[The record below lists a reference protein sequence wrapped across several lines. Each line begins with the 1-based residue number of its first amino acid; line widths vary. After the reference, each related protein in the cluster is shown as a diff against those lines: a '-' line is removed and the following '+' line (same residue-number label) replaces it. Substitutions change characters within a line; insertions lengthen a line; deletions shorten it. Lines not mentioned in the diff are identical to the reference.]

1 MNRVYRHWFTG
12 LRLTAHGWQLT
23 VHVLNAIQWNHDQG
37 PRFNLN
43 EGYFQSNHGRWCT
56 SRWPTTYDQVAAARC
71 GRHGSAMAGAAG
83 AHRRSALHGYG
94 ALFSVVSL
102 PTELVGCEELTK
114 GVFYRRGGSGAGCA
128 ATGFKLQASAMVGG
142 RSKGHLMTRLGKT
155 GAA

>member
-1 MNRVYRHWFTG
+1 MNRVYRHRFTG
-12 LRLTAHGWQLT
+12 LRLTAHGWRLT

-71 GRHGSAMAGAAG
+71 GRQGSAMAGAAG

-114 GVFYRRGGSGAGCA
+114 EVFYRRGALEQDVQRQGSSFNLRQWWGDAPRVTSWQGWA
-128 ATGFKLQASAMVGG
+128 K
-142 RSKGHLMTRLGKT
+142 
-155 GAA
+155 